1 MPPEI
6 RGLFRP
12 QCPLPSFFRF
22 HPFFLS
28 ISIFAVKAL
37 PYCRT
42 GNQRLCFAASAVSS
56 LRRSFPRFSG
66 GATSVRRRS
75 VSSLGKIAVVIKL
88 VSASAAFSVA
98 GGALRPAGKTVS
110 ASALQRALYSGVGM
124 KGLEKR
130 RIDLISIL
138 FARQALPFVR
148 LKHAAFLPALLP
160 VHDDLPLQSRAGI
173 SSSGL
178 RFWFCALLP
187 L

>member
-28 ISIFAVKAL
+28 IFAVKAL

-42 GNQRLCFAASAVSS
+42 GTQRLCFAASAVSS

-88 VSASAAFSVA
+88 MSASAAFSVA

-130 RIDLISIL
+130 RIDFISIL
-138 FARQALPFVR
+138 FARQPLPFVR

>member
-28 ISIFAVKAL
+28 IFAVKAL

-42 GNQRLCFAASAVSS
+42 GTQRLCFTASAVSS

-110 ASALQRALYSGVGM
+110 ASALQRALY
-124 KGLEKR
+124 
-130 RIDLISIL
+130 
-138 FARQALPFVR
+138 FVR
-148 LKHAAFLPALLP
+148 LKHAAFLLALLP
-160 VHDDLPLQSRAGI
+160 VHDGLPLQSRAGI

-178 RFWFCALLP
+178 RLWFCALLP

>member
-1 MPPEI
+1 MPTAK
-6 RGLFRP
+6 LF
-12 QCPLPSFFRF
+12 
-22 HPFFLS
+22 S
-28 ISIFAVKAL
+28 ISPVFSFYLCGQSLAVL
-37 PYCRT
+37 ST

-98 GGALRPAGKTVS
+98 GGVLRPAGKTVS

-138 FARQALPFVR
+138 FAR
-148 LKHAAFLPALLP
+148 
-160 VHDDLPLQSRAGI
+160 
-173 SSSGL
+173 
-178 RFWFCALLP
+178 
-187 L
+187 